1 MFGLSD
7 IFTPSFLIILGIL
20 VLFVSLLVLYIENKA
35 RVHEHQLNSMLS
47 LVSSLAEEV
56 NTIRYN
62 FMTYNGGGSVP
73 STNDFSLY
81 NGVGEGTVHFN
92 NNLEKKLEIHL
103 EKRNELISVSD
114 NEDDEEEEEDTDE
127 EDNDDNEDN
136 EDTDDEEDNDDDNSL
151 KTTII
156 KLNISSNN
164 NDLKEERHPQEIIE
178 IGNDSLD
185 TIKVLKVES
194 LKKELEDLEE
204 YFEELEQEQEQE
216 LAQEL
221 AQELE
226 QKNELDDFEIENSS
240 HKININIHKMD
251 DLIDYK
257 KLPLQRLKTIV
268 MEKKLLDDSSKL
280 KKQDLLKLL
289 GIE

>member
-7 IFTPSFLIILGIL
+7 IFTPSFFIILGIL
-20 VLFVSLLVLYIENKA
+20 VLFVSLLILHIENKA

-62 FMTYNGGGSVP
+62 FMTRGTS
-73 STNDFSLY
+73 DFNMY
-81 NGVGEGTVHFN
+81 NGVEGGGGTVHFEKHFEN
-92 NNLEKKLEIHL
+92 NFEKHL
-103 EKRNELISVSD
+103 EKHLEKNLEERNELISVSD
-114 NEDDEEEEEDTDE
+114 DEEDEEDEEDDEEDDDEDEDE
-127 EDNDDNEDN
+127 
-136 EDTDDEEDNDDDNSL
+136 DDEEDDDDNSV

-164 NDLKEERHPQEIIE
+164 NDLKNNELKEVTQIQEIIE
-178 IGNDSLD
+178 IGNETLDS
-185 TIKVLKVES
+185 IKVLKVES
-194 LKKELEDLEE
+194 LKKELKEDLEE
-204 YFEELEQEQEQE
+204 YLEEYLEEQ
-216 LAQEL
+216 
-221 AQELE
+221 E
-226 QKNELDDFEIENSS
+226 QKNELEEFETENIS
-240 HKININIHKMD
+240 HKINIKMD

-268 MEKKLLDDSSKL
+268 LEKKLVDDSSKL
-280 KKQDLLKLL
+280 KKHELLKLL